1 MKIQKN
7 DFNKN
12 NLTNKLL
19 LRFLIVVL
27 YCGQISGKTVENL
40 SRDDSVC
47 VDNDV
52 DSATRTM
59 RVDSNGNSCDW
70 YADTGRG
77 GDNSQYCGSFDVP
90 GRFEYEFQAS
100 EMCCVCGGGTFS
112 GPVIDDT
119 NDDDTT
125 ETSTGATTQD
135 DTVLYYVDDGCH
147 SEDSSP
153 DDIVGFYQS
162 KSSYAF
168 VRCCYTRGA
177 TSCST
182 ISDCEDSGD
191 LVTFEEAVQKCATDG
206 QRLCT
211 KDELLEEICCG
222 TGGSCDSYGVWTSTS
237 ININIKIVI

>member
-1 MKIQKN
+1 M
-7 DFNKN
+7 
-12 NLTNKLL
+12 L
-19 LRFLIVVL
+19 LRFFIVVL
-27 YCGQISGKTVENL
+27 YCGQIFGKTFENL
-40 SRDDSVC
+40 SRDDSWIC
-47 VDNDV
+47 IDNAGG
-52 DSATRTM
+52 S
-59 RVDSNGNSCDW
+59 VDSNGNSCDW
-70 YADTGRG
+70 YTETTRESIDSVV
-77 GDNSQYCGSFDVP
+77 DNSLQCGSFDVYL
-90 GRFEYEFQAS
+90 GRLVYEFQAS
-100 EMCCVCGGGTFS
+100 EMCCVCGGGTFG

-119 NDDDTT
+119 NDDDTN

-168 VRCCYTRGA
+168 VRCCSTFRG

-191 LVTFEEAVQKCATDG
+191 LVTYEEAVQKCATYG
-206 QRLCT
+206 QRLCS